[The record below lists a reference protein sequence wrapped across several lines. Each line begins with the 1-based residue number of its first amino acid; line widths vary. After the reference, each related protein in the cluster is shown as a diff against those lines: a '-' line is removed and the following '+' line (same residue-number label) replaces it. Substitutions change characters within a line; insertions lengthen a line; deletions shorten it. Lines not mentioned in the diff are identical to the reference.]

1 MIFGLVG
8 FFMKKFKIPLAPL
21 ILAAVIGQSMEQSFR
36 MSLMLSDGSLAIFFR
51 NGICLTLLTLALLSI
66 IWPFFNDWRKKK
78 KAQESA

>member
-1 MIFGLVG
+1 
-8 FFMKKFKIPLAPL
+8 
-21 ILAAVIGQSMEQSFR
+21 MEQSFR